1 MGGGRARECPRAGT
15 NESSHGQA
23 TDRPVG
29 AASLELWDRPS
40 ARPRS
45 RGPKCENEVSYG
57 VWRSPVARVIWDHE
71 VESSNLSTP
80 TVGHGNARTGRCSR
94 TDRPRGRRIVR
105 RTWQF
110 AHTSSHFLSSSNT
123 ASRDRLRTIELTSA
137 TFSKPG
143 KRSPCITLTRDTS

>member
-1 MGGGRARECPRAGT
+1 MGGGRARGCPRAGT

-29 AASLELWDRPS
+29 AASLELGDRPG

-80 TVGHGNARTGRCSR
+80 TAGHGNAQTSRCYRTARPADCTQNVAIGTHELALLDLFQYSVSGSAPDHR
-94 TDRPRGRRIVR
+94 THVR
-105 RTWQF
+105 DLLE
-110 AHTSSHFLSSSNT
+110 A
-123 ASRDRLRTIELTSA
+123 
-137 TFSKPG
+137 G
-143 KRSPCITLTRDTS
+143 